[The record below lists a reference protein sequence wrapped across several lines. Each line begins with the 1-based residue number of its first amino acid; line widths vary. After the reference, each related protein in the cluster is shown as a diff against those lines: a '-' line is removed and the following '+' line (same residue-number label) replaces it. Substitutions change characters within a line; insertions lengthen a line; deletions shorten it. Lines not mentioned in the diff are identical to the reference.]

1 MSQPSKIQKF
11 KQSLFLRDVL
21 ILSLTAFGGPQ
32 VHFIQFIQRFCEK
45 RRFVSKEELVELYSF
60 CQILPGPTSTQT
72 ITTLGFK
79 LGSYRLALLTLG
91 IWILPATIIMAC
103 FVLGYAKL
111 QEANLLYMFKYV
123 PAMAVGFLFG
133 AALKMIPII
142 KKHWGFYLI
151 AFFACIAVVMNH
163 WYAVNAFTS
172 SILLPFVLV
181 AGAFVSQ
188 KFINVNFEP
197 NQEPVG
203 KLNFKHLITIG
214 AIFLAFVIIG
224 NTFHIKEV
232 LLFENTFRMGSLVFG
247 GGNVLVP
254 MMEAQFVHA
263 KGYLTSTEFANGY
276 GLLQA
281 VPGPVFSFSTFV
293 NGMALQDKG
302 TWSML
307 LGCLIGSVGI
317 FLPGALIMFFV
328 YPIWGRI
335 KSYPIIQRSMDGIVA
350 AAVGL
355 IFAAAV
361 ILFVNLFEDV
371 LLQTGSLGQ
380 NIDIIIALVVTLVMV
395 AFTKIPS
402 PFIVILTILA
412 GFLL

>member
-1 MSQPSKIQKF
+1 MSKSSNIRKF

-32 VHFIQFIQRFCEK
+32 VHFIQFIRRFCEQ
-45 RRFVSKEELVELYSF
+45 RRYVSKEELIELYSF

-79 LGSYRLALLTLG
+79 LGSYPLAILTIL
-91 IWILPATIIMAC
+91 IWILPATILMSI
-103 FVLGYAKL
+103 FVLAYSWMQASD
-111 QEANLLYMFKYV
+111 LLFMFKFV

-133 AALKMIPII
+133 AGFKMIPLI
-142 KKHWGFYLI
+142 KKQLGFYIICGL
-151 AFFACIAVVMNH
+151 ACLAVVLNH
-163 WYAVNAFTS
+163 WYAINAFTS
-172 SILLPFVLV
+172 SIILPLIL
-181 AGAFVSQ
+181 FVSAYISQ
-188 KFINVNFEP
+188 KYINRDFISLDKPLGKVNY
-197 NQEPVG
+197 
-203 KLNFKHLITIG
+203 KHLVIIG
-214 AIFLAFVIIG
+214 LIFFAFVIVG
-224 NTFHIKEV
+224 NAFRIKEV

-247 GGNVLVP
+247 GGQVLVP

-263 KGYLTSTEFANGY
+263 KGYLTATEFANGY

-293 NGMALQDKG
+293 NGMALQEKG
-302 TWSML
+302 PMFQL
-307 LGCLIGSVGI
+307 LGCAIGSIGI
-317 FLPGALIMFFV
+317 FLPGLLIMFFV

-355 IFAAAV
+355 IIASA
-361 ILFVNLFEDV
+361 
-371 LLQTGSLGQ
+371 
-380 NIDIIIALVVTLVMV
+380 IIIFFKLFAPDQIDMGQFQSYLPSLITMLITIGLVVYSKL
-395 AFTKIPS
+395 PS